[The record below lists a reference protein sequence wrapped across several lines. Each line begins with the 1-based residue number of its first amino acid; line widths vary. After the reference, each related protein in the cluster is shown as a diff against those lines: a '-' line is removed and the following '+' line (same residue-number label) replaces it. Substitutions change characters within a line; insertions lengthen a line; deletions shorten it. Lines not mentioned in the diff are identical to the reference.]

1 MIAAKLLHRRKLAA
15 DVAKQREDEIRFL
28 LDSLTESILH
38 EIIDIFIRDISK
50 KWIMYVSI
58 KGVLWM
64 KTLLQ
69 IQFVLWNFSGSQEW
83 YLWILGSYQFMS

>member
-58 KGVLWM
+58 KGVL
-64 KTLLQ
+64 
-69 IQFVLWNFSGSQEW
+69 
-83 YLWILGSYQFMS
+83 